1 MRPSSC
7 VRRQHHRRH
16 QQPMCHACGKN
27 RGCFCREL
35 GQDRAI
41 HAMARTMGTSRR
53 ALMSGFAAAALWPAA
68 ARAQAFPNRPIRL
81 IVPFAAGGAADLF
94 GRALANALSAELGQ
108 QVVVEVRAGA
118 GGLTG
123 VDALA
128 KSAPDG
134 YTICLAG
141 AAALSAIPFMVSK
154 MPFDWRNDLTLLTLA
169 VRVPEVLIV
178 HPARVDT
185 LGAFIAYARAHP
197 GEINFGSAGA
207 GSITHLAVE
216 LLKREA
222 GINLVHVP
230 YRGVG
235 PAVGDMLGGHIQLIV
250 ADVPFLLPHI
260 RSGAIKALAVTSSA
274 RVPALPDIPA
284 TAELGYAAV
293 NSDNW
298 YGLVAP
304 AHTPA
309 DVLDTLRRAS
319 IAVLTSAELKKQF
332 DSQNAAPAPTTPDA
346 FAAFVQAEQG
356 KWGPVVLATG
366 VKLE

>member
-1 MRPSSC
+1 
-7 VRRQHHRRH
+7 
-16 QQPMCHACGKN
+16 
-27 RGCFCREL
+27 
-35 GQDRAI
+35 
-41 HAMARTMGTSRR
+41 MGTSRR
-53 ALMSGFAAAALWPAA
+53 ALISALAVAALWPAA

-128 KSAPDG
+128 KSTPDG

-154 MPFDWRNDLTLLTLA
+154 MPFDWRKDLALLTLA

-178 HPARVDT
+178 HPALGVDT
-185 LGAFIAYARAHP
+185 LEDFIAYARAHP
-197 GEINFGSAGA
+197 GELNFGSAGA

-216 LLKREA
+216 LLKRET

-235 PAVGDMLGGHIQLIV
+235 PAVGDMLGGHIRRRSVPV
-250 ADVPFLLPHI
+250 AAHQVRRDQGAGGDVV
-260 RSGAIKALAVTSSA
+260 GA
-274 RVPALPDIPA
+274 
-284 TAELGYAAV
+284 
-293 NSDNW
+293 
-298 YGLVAP
+298 
-304 AHTPA
+304 
-309 DVLDTLRRAS
+309 RA
-319 IAVLTSAELKKQF
+319 
-332 DSQNAAPAPTTPDA
+332 
-346 FAAFVQAEQG
+346 G
-356 KWGPVVLATG
+356 
-366 VKLE
+366 

>member
-1 MRPSSC
+1 M
-7 VRRQHHRRH
+7 
-16 QQPMCHACGKN
+16 
-27 RGCFCREL
+27 
-35 GQDRAI
+35 
-41 HAMARTMGTSRR
+41 SRR
-53 ALMSGFAAAALWPAA
+53 ALIFALAAALLWPAA
-68 ARAQAFPNRPIRL
+68 ARTQDFPTRPIRL

-94 GRALANALSAELGQ
+94 ARSLANGLGAELGQ
-108 QVVVEVRAGA
+108 QVVVETRAGA

-123 VDALA
+123 VDVAA

-141 AAALSAIPFMVSK
+141 AAALSAIPFMTSK
-154 MPFDWRNDLTLLTLA
+154 MPFDWQKDLALITLV

-178 HPARVDT
+178 HPVLGVNT
-185 LGAFIAYARAHP
+185 LADFLACPR
-197 GEINFGSAGA
+197 A

-216 LLKREA
+216 LLKSAA
-222 GINLVHVP
+222 GIDLVHVP
-230 YRGVG
+230 YRGIG
-235 PAVGDMLGGHIQLIV
+235 PAVADMLGGHIQVIV

-260 RSGAIKALAVTSSA
+260 RSGAFSALAVTSAA
-274 RVPALPDIPA
+274 RAPALPDVPS

-309 DVLDTLRRAS
+309 NVLDALRTAS
-319 IAVLTSAELKKQF
+319 LAVLTSAELKKQF
-332 DSQNAAPAPTTPDA
+332 DSQNALPSPSSPDE
-346 FAAFVQAEQG
+346 FAAFVRAEQV
-356 KWGPVVLATG
+356 KWGPVVRATG

>member
-1 MRPSSC
+1 
-7 VRRQHHRRH
+7 
-16 QQPMCHACGKN
+16 
-27 RGCFCREL
+27 
-35 GQDRAI
+35 
-41 HAMARTMGTSRR
+41 MGTSRR
-53 ALMSGFAAAALWPAA
+53 ALICALAVAALWPTT

-154 MPFDWRNDLTLLTLA
+154 MPFDWRKDLALLTLA

-178 HPARVDT
+178 HPALGVDT
-185 LGAFIAYARAHP
+185 LDDFIAYARAHP
-197 GEINFGSAGA
+197 GKINFGSAGA

-216 LLKREA
+216 LLKRET

-250 ADVPFLLPHI
+250 ADVP
-260 RSGAIKALAVTSSA
+260 
-274 RVPALPDIPA
+274 A

-304 AHTPA
+304 ARTPA

-319 IAVLTSAELKKQF
+319 VAALTSAELKQQF
-332 DSQNAAPAPTTPDA
+332 ESQNAAPSPTTPDE
-346 FAAFVQAEQG
+346 FAAFVQAEQA